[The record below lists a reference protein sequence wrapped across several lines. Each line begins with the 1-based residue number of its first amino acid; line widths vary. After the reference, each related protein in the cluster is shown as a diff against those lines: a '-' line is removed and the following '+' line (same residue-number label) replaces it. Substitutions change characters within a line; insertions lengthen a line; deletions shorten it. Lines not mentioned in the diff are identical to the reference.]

1 MLNFRTSFVNKSGQV
16 VYQARLIAL
25 NYIRGWF
32 LLDLLAAIPF
42 DFLYIFNINAVSWS
56 LYYANMSVQYT
67 AIFHGCKNDNFQM
80 KIFDIFLIFAQ
91 NIDCG

>member
-1 MLNFRTSFVNKSGQV
+1 MYLSINIPVVSLYSISDIVLNFRTSYVNKSGQV

-42 DFLYIFNINAVSWS
+42 DFLYIFNINAVS
-56 LYYANMSVQYT
+56 
-67 AIFHGCKNDNFQM
+67 IFKL
-80 KIFDIFLIFAQ
+80 DICFVLL
-91 NIDCG
+91 

>member
-1 MLNFRTSFVNKSGQV
+1 MLNFRTSYVNKSGQV

-42 DFLYIFNINAVSWS
+42 DFLYIFNINAVS
-56 LYYANMSVQYT
+56 
-67 AIFHGCKNDNFQM
+67 IFKLDILFWFIM
-80 KIFDIFLIFAQ
+80 KLILW
-91 NIDCG
+91 CVL

>member
-1 MLNFRTSFVNKSGQV
+1 MICFLFSDIVLNFRTSFVNKSGQV

-42 DFLYIFNINAVSWS
+42 DFLYIFNINAVS
-56 LYYANMSVQYT
+56 
-67 AIFHGCKNDNFQM
+67 
-80 KIFDIFLIFAQ
+80 
-91 NIDCG
+91 

>member
-1 MLNFRTSFVNKSGQV
+1 MLTFRISCEKIWYGSGPRYTDKEINALRWVIWMICFLFSDIVLNFRTSFVNKSGQV

-42 DFLYIFNINAVSWS
+42 DFLYIFNINAVS
-56 LYYANMSVQYT
+56 
-67 AIFHGCKNDNFQM
+67 
-80 KIFDIFLIFAQ
+80 
-91 NIDCG
+91 